1 MCKLRSKQHCCH
13 LFKTKVHLN
22 ENTWH
27 PLRFLYLLPC
37 TVCTSLAYSSPR
49 DESLYYLLIS
59 TVVLQITTLLPQ
71 QAALCCRDV
80 PSHNC
85 ELCIGCEVGLRV
97 AIVKVKILLNESQL
111 LKWPFNVILN
121 HHWLAL
127 NRMCLSENAS
137 NQHIQTR
144 WASLSETSSWV
155 SEVVWSFAL
164 HVSDYRCY

>member
-1 MCKLRSKQHCCH
+1 MCKLWSKQHCCH

-121 HHWLAL
+121 HHWLHWECISCVWVKMHPISIFKLDEHLCQRRAVG
-127 NRMCLSENAS
+127 
-137 NQHIQTR
+137 
-144 WASLSETSSWV
+144 SLK
-155 SEVVWSFAL
+155 
-164 HVSDYRCY
+164 